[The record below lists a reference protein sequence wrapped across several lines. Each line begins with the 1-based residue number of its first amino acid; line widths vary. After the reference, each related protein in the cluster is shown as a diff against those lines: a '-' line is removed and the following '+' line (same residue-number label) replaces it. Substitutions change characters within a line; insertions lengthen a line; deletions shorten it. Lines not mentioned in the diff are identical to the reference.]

1 MIKKF
6 LGFIVLVFAMATALV
21 FYSMTNSVSETQGTL
36 TRYVQKAM
44 ITVKGVAVPVLKKV
58 GIDVENVHV
67 EDMNIIE
74 RQTENATH
82 KVNEAT
88 QSLSK

>member
-6 LGFIVLVFAMATALV
+6 LGFIVLIFAMATALV

-44 ITVKGVAVPVLKKV
+44 MTVKGIAVPVLKKV
-58 GIDVENVHV
+58 GVDVENVHL

-74 RQTENATH
+74 RQTDNVTD

-88 QSLSK
+88 QQIGK